1 MLLSTELA
9 VLAVPAML
17 SLALVLPLVPVELHA
32 ASPPASKPASSTLFP
47 IRFMIHSF

>member
-9 VLAVPAML
+9 VLAVL
-17 SLALVLPLVPVELHA
+17 SLVPVLPVELHA

>member
-9 VLAVPAML
+9 VLAVL
-17 SLALVLPLVPVELHA
+17 SLVLPLVPVELHA